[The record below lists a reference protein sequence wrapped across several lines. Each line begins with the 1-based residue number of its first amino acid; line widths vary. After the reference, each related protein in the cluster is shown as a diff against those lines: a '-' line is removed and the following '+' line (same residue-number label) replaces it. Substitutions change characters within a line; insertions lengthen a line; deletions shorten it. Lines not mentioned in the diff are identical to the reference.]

1 MALKEQKILLRSGDL
16 LEWEIADPILMKGE
30 VAFIDDIYKLKIGN
44 GEDPFSEL
52 PILNDDG
59 LLQQA
64 VYQLQID
71 KADRTELF
79 SGSYID
85 LADVPSDFN
94 PSDHIHTISDVT
106 DLQSSLDS
114 KVDKV
119 VGKQLSTEDFT
130 TDEKNKLNGIETGA
144 QVNVATNLAY
154 TPSTRVLT
162 SSTGNNVTLP
172 QVTTSDD
179 GLMTASD
186 KSKLNGI
193 ANNATANSTDAQLR
207 DRTTHT
213 GEQPISTVTGLQNA
227 LDDKEPTFTKN
238 TAFNKNF
245 GATSGTVCEGDD
257 SRLTN
262 SREWTASTISQAE
275 AENGTATTRRAFTAQ
290 RVRQAIVSWWN
301 SLDIIGKGDDQV
313 PTNQDIREKY
323 DVQSLISVEPTLSL
337 DFSKNVYSVYEP

>member
-85 LADVPSDFN
+85 LTDVPSEFN
-94 PSDHIHTISDVT
+94 PSAHTHTINDVT
-106 DLQSSLDS
+106 DLQSNLD
-114 KVDKV
+114 
-119 VGKQLSTEDFT
+119 G
-130 TDEKNKLNGIETGA
+130 
-144 QVNVATNLAY
+144 
-154 TPSTRVLT
+154 
-162 SSTGNNVTLP
+162 
-172 QVTTSDD
+172 
-179 GLMTASD
+179 
-186 KSKLNGI
+186 
-193 ANNATANSTDAQLR
+193 
-207 DRTTHT
+207 
-213 GEQPISTVTGLQNA
+213 
-227 LDDKEPTFTKN
+227 KEPTFTKN

-245 GATSGTVCEGDD
+245 GAASGTVCEGDD

-290 RVRQAIVSWWN
+290 RVRQAIVSWWQ
-301 SLDIIGKGDDQV
+301 SLDIIGKGDNQV